1 MFSSA
6 VECAFIYNSDKTGK
20 TSEINSNTFNHQ
32 FVEDNPKYYNIQG
45 LKFKPIQT
53 IQMKKHCITYV
64 LCYLCRTFD
73 DWLSREI
80 GFRLN
85 SWTVTSNTASFFV
98 EQM

>member
-32 FVEDNPKYYNIQG
+32 FVEDNPNYYNIQG

-53 IQMKKHCITYV
+53 IQMKKHCMTYV
-64 LCYLCRTFD
+64 LC
-73 DWLSREI
+73 
-80 GFRLN
+80 
-85 SWTVTSNTASFFV
+85 FFV
-98 EQM
+98 EHLNFKLKIMDQTT